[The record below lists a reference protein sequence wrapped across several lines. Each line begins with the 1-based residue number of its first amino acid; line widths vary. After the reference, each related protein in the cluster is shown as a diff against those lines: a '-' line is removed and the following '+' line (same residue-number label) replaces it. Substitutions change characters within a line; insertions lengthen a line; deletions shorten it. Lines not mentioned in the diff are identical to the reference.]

1 MISSGDVRLVAT
13 DLDGTIVRTDG
24 TMSERTRQALKAIE
38 ASGRLVVFVSGR
50 PPRWMHEIADQ
61 TGHTGLALCSNGAIC
76 YDLHTERILWT
87 DWLTPDTM
95 AEVVR
100 RLRAGIPRLAWAT
113 EYGAEFG
120 QDPLYQHHY
129 DLGTTAVVAP
139 VEQLIERPAAKLL
152 ARHPT
157 IDADSLLAQAIELAG
172 DVATFTHST
181 YFGEALLEI
190 SAPGVTKASGLARLA
205 DQHGISADHA
215 VAFGDMPNDVPMLG
229 WAQWSVAVA
238 NAHPA
243 VRAAADEVAASN
255 DEDGVALILERLLRN

>member
-24 TMSERTRQALKAIE
+24 TMSERTRRALKAIE

-50 PPRWMHEIADQ
+50 PPRWMHEVADQ

-76 YDLHTERILWT
+76 YDLHTESILWT
-87 DWLTPDTM
+87 EWLTPDTM

-100 RLRAGIPRLAWAT
+100 RLQAGIPRLAWAT

-120 QDPLYQHHY
+120 QDLTYQHHY
-129 DLGTTAVVAP
+129 DLGAKPIIAP
-139 VEQLIERPAAKLL
+139 IEELIERPAAKLL

-157 IDADSLLAQAIELAG
+157 IDPDSLLAQATELAG

-181 YFGEALLEI
+181 YHGDGLLEI

-205 DQHGISADHA
+205 EQHDILPDNA
-215 VAFGDMPNDVPMLG
+215 VAFGDMPNDVPMFG
-229 WAQWSVAVA
+229 WAHWSVAVA

-243 VRAAADEVAASN
+243 VRAAADEITASN
-255 DEDGVALILERLLRN
+255 DEDGVAAVLERLLHD